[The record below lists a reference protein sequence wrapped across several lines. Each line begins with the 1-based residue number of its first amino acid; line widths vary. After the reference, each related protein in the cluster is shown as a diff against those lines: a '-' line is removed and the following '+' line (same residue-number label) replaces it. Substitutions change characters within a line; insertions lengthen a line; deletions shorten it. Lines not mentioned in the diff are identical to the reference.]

1 MLFVAYREITHK
13 NTRLLE
19 SKIELIESTG
29 KIIVFMMILLS
40 VFLFTVKTKNKVPNT
55 IFGIYLL
62 VVTFDLI
69 GLFTNKTLEYPAIQ
83 NLKVASSLLQLPLF
97 YLYVLSACYSNFK
110 ITKKHAIHFFL
121 FILFLVIF
129 YITDA
134 SNQSLLLY
142 EIVSEIQFISYI
154 IAIFIVLKKYKTIY
168 LENYSNANYAV
179 YKWLFQITLFSCIA
193 HSFVLLRWF
202 LSNSIYQEYVLN
214 INLLI
219 SFSVLSITIFFV
231 LKALYYPQL
240 FTGININL
248 EPLSTTSK
256 KKTKALSAKESEVE
270 SQYLETLITFMNDK
284 KPYLDFELTLQKLSI
299 KTKIPEKELSLL
311 INHHLGKHFFDFI
324 NEYRINDAKTL
335 LQAPSKKDLTVLE
348 ILYEVGFNSKSSFYS
363 AFKKATN
370 QTPTQYRKS
379 RV

>member
-1 MLFVAYREITHK
+1 MFFVAYREITHK

-19 SKIELIESTG
+19 SKIELIESIG

-62 VVTFDLI
+62 VITFDLI
-69 GLFTNKTLEYPAIQ
+69 GLFTNKTLQYPAIQ

-121 FILFLVIF
+121 FIVFLVIF

-193 HSFVLLRWF
+193 HSFVLVRWF

-240 FTGININL
+240 FTGINMNL

-284 KPYLDFELTLQKLSI
+284 KPYLDFELTLQKLSV
-299 KTKIPEKELSLL
+299 KTEISEKELSLL

-324 NEYRINDAKTL
+324 NEYRINDAKIL
-335 LQAPSKKDLTVLE
+335 LQDPTQKELTVLE

>member
-19 SKIELIESTG
+19 SKIELIESIG

-40 VFLFTVKTKNKVPNT
+40 VFLFTVKTKNKMPNT

-62 VVTFDLI
+62 VITFDLI
-69 GLFTNKTLEYPAIQ
+69 GLFTNKTLQYPAIQ

-121 FILFLVIF
+121 FIVFLVIF
-129 YITDA
+129 YITDG
-134 SNQSLLLY
+134 SNHSLLLY

-168 LENYSNANYAV
+168 LENYSNANYSV

-193 HSFVLLRWF
+193 HSFVLVRWF

-240 FTGININL
+240 FTGINMNL

-284 KPYLDFELTLQKLSI
+284 KPYLDFELTLQKLSV

-324 NEYRINDAKTL
+324 NEYRINDAKIL
-335 LQAPSKKDLTVLE
+335 LQDPTQKELTVLE

>member
-1 MLFVAYREITHK
+1 MFFIAYREITHK

-19 SKIELIESTG
+19 SKIELIESIG

-40 VFLFTVKTKNKVPNT
+40 VFLFTVKTKNKMPNT

-62 VVTFDLI
+62 VITFDLI
-69 GLFTNKTLEYPAIQ
+69 GLFTNKTLQYPAIQ

-121 FILFLVIF
+121 FIVFLVIF

-154 IAIFIVLKKYKTIY
+154 IAIFIVLEKYKTIY

-193 HSFVLLRWF
+193 HSFVLVRWF

-240 FTGININL
+240 FTGINMNL

-324 NEYRINDAKTL
+324 NEYRINDAKKL

-379 RV
+379 TT

>member
-1 MLFVAYREITHK
+1 MFFVAYREITHK

-19 SKIELIESTG
+19 SKIELIESIG

-62 VVTFDLI
+62 VITFDLI
-69 GLFTNKTLEYPAIQ
+69 GLFTNKTLQYPAIQ

-110 ITKKHAIHFFL
+110 ITKKYAIHFFL
-121 FILFLVIF
+121 FIVFLVIF

-193 HSFVLLRWF
+193 HSFVLVRWF

-240 FTGININL
+240 FTGINMNL

-284 KPYLDFELTLQKLSI
+284 KPYLDFELTLQKLSV
-299 KTKIPEKELSLL
+299 KTEIPEKELSLL

-324 NEYRINDAKTL
+324 NEYRINDAKKL

-379 RV
+379 TT

>member
-1 MLFVAYREITHK
+1 MFFVAYREITHK

-19 SKIELIESTG
+19 SKIELIESIG

-62 VVTFDLI
+62 VITFDLI
-69 GLFTNKTLEYPAIQ
+69 GLFTNKTLQYPAIQ

-121 FILFLVIF
+121 FIVFLVIF

-168 LENYSNANYAV
+168 LENYSNANYSV

-193 HSFVLLRWF
+193 HSFVLVRWF

-284 KPYLDFELTLQKLSI
+284 KPYLDFELTLQKLSV

-324 NEYRINDAKTL
+324 NEYRINDAKIL
-335 LQAPSKKDLTVLE
+335 LQDPTQKELTVLE